1 MKYLK
6 SIREFVETGD
16 GLINA
21 KMHELKDLVSNISD
35 GQNIIYEWQNED
47 DHRLSVNFS
56 TGNMSI
62 KYEFDIDKLHIV
74 KIAGDTMDFETDV
87 ESIDEGLEII
97 ERDIQMILGISEN
110 IMIKNYNDLID
121 GETYKITYPCY
132 DDYLEDLKAEVETCE
147 IIRKNRFSYLVRDVD
162 HNYDHEL
169 RFDIL
174 KECEIEH
181 IID

>member
-6 SIREFVETGD
+6 NIREFVETGD

-21 KMHELKDLVSNISD
+21 KMHELKDLVSNISG

-56 TGNMSI
+56 TGDMAI

-97 ERDIQMILGISEN
+97 ERDIQMILGISE
-110 IMIKNYNDLID
+110 KKL
-121 GETYKITYPCY
+121 
-132 DDYLEDLKAEVETCE
+132 
-147 IIRKNRFSYLVRDVD
+147 
-162 HNYDHEL
+162 
-169 RFDIL
+169 
-174 KECEIEH
+174 
-181 IID
+181 

>member
-21 KMHELKDLVSNISD
+21 KMHELKDLVSNISG

-56 TGNMSI
+56 TGDMAI
-62 KYEFDIDKLHIV
+62 KYEFDIDKLHII
-74 KIAGDTMDFETDV
+74 KIAGNTMDFETDV

-97 ERDIQMILGISEN
+97 EKDIQMILGISESSKFIN
-110 IMIKNYNDLID
+110 IFN
-121 GETYKITYPCY
+121 
-132 DDYLEDLKAEVETCE
+132 EVENLCKKLRIMEKHYGVDKFKKGDPYFTTTQEQDIKDMIDDGLNVPE
-147 IIRKNRFSYLVRDVD
+147 IVSKIK
-162 HNYDHEL
+162 
-169 RFDIL
+169 
-174 KECEIEH
+174 KW
-181 IID
+181 